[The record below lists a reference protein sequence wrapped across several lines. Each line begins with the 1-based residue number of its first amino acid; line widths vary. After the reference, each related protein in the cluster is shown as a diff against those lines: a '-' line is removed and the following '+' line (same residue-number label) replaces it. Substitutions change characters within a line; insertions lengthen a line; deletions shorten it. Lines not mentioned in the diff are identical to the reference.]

1 MGNDRSRLRKPRIP
15 EVRDSQHDAIMPQ
28 PENPFAHFLHSQ
40 ARRKSESAAIP
51 IHDRDV
57 KRDTA
62 TSSTA
67 RNPFAPPVPP
77 KDEPHKTS
85 STSSAISGAR
95 NTLSALEKEWMLND
109 CIQPI
114 LAREDKLR
122 QEYSPKSMGAIDERE
137 SREGRSPGRRIH
149 PALRSIS
156 SPPRSFIALRESVQ
170 DSGVDVFSPV
180 TSSEATS
187 EDANSEV
194 KSKATKRDTVADLF
208 SEIMGTGKA
217 PRIPRQRVLDEVS
230 TRSAVPPP
238 LRIPSKPKPSPR
250 GSALP
255 PTHKYNK
262 LELGGR
268 PSLQIVTTFA
278 EPRTAPEP
286 LANRRS
292 YTKRMS
298 HQHGRKD
305 RPARASMMRW
315 SLFPP
320 KDATVPQPKIPE
332 PRSETPPI
340 PRKSSKRGRSIT
352 LEEPLLPRKSATPL
366 EEESLPPPPPLPIT
380 KQRRAQTFP
389 AQKSSHKLRKDS
401 DIRLSP
407 TLPQRRAT
415 HHITVNRMRDPDEAF
430 EELIALRRRATA
442 DVDGG
447 ALTVPGRANSKIHS
461 VSGGGGGDCFG
472 LYTTAKSRVDDIVE
486 VVRNVREKNRA
497 RKKREKMMEQVRRKY
512 EEMASATSNQTGREG
527 GYKWL

>member
-1 MGNDRSRLRKPRIP
+1 MGNDRCRLQKPRVP
-15 EVRDSQHDAIMPQ
+15 YLRDSQHDDTMPQ

-51 IHDRDV
+51 IYDRDV

-77 KDEPHKTS
+77 KDEPRES
-85 STSSAISGAR
+85 ASTSPAISGTR

-109 CIQPI
+109 CIQPT

-122 QEYSPKSMGAIDERE
+122 QEYSPKSMRAVAESE
-137 SREGRSPGRRIH
+137 SRDGRSPARRIH

-170 DSGVDVFSPV
+170 DSGVNVFSPV
-180 TSSEATS
+180 SSSEATL
-187 EDANSEV
+187 EDSNSEV

-217 PRIPRQRVLDEVS
+217 PRLPRQRVLDEVS

-305 RPARASMMRW
+305 RSARASMLRW
-315 SLFPP
+315 SLFQ
-320 KDATVPQPKIPE
+320 KDVNVPQPKVPE
-332 PRSETPPI
+332 PRNETPPI

-352 LEEPLLPRKSATPL
+352 LREPLLPKKSTSPL
-366 EEESLPPPPPLPIT
+366 GESPPPPLP

-407 TLPQRRAT
+407 TLPQRRNT

-430 EELIALRRRATA
+430 EELIAFRRRATA
-442 DVDGG
+442 DVTDG
-447 ALTVPGRANSKIHS
+447 APTVPVRANSKINGGRGS
-461 VSGGGGGDCFG
+461 SGGGGDCFG
-472 LYTTAKSRVDDIVE
+472 LYSTAKGRVDDIVE
-486 VVRNVREKNRA
+486 VVRSVREKNRA
-497 RKKREKMMEQVRRKY
+497 RKKREKMMAEVRRKY
-512 EEMASATSNQTGREG
+512 EEMASATSNQMGGEG

>member
-1 MGNDRSRLRKPRIP
+1 
-15 EVRDSQHDAIMPQ
+15 MPQ
-28 PENPFAHFLHSQ
+28 PEKPFAHFVHSQ
-40 ARRKSESAAIP
+40 ARRQSESAAIP

-77 KDEPHKTS
+77 KDEPHKTA
-85 STSSAISGAR
+85 STSSAISEAR

-109 CIQPI
+109 CIQPKSVH
-114 LAREDKLR
+114 EDKLR
-122 QEYSPKSMGAIDERE
+122 QEYSPKSMRAVAESE
-137 SREGRSPGRRIH
+137 SREGRSPASRIH

-180 TSSEATS
+180 TSSDATS

-194 KSKATKRDTVADLF
+194 KSKAAKRDTVADLF

-217 PRIPRQRVLDEVS
+217 PRLPRQRVLDEVS
-230 TRSAVPPP
+230 THSAVPPP

-298 HQHGRKD
+298 HGHGRKD

-320 KDATVPQPKIPE
+320 KDTLVPLPQVPE
-332 PRSETPPI
+332 PRNDTPPI

-352 LEEPLLPRKSATPL
+352 LEEPLLPKKIQLPL
-366 EEESLPPPPPLPIT
+366 EESVPPPLP

-447 ALTVPGRANSKIHS
+447 APTVPARANSKPHDGG
-461 VSGGGGGDCFG
+461 GGGGGDCSG
-472 LYTTAKSRVDDIVE
+472 LYTTAKGRVDDIVE
-486 VVRNVREKNRA
+486 VVRSVREKNRA
-497 RKKREKMMEQVRRKY
+497 RKKREKMMAEVRRKY
-512 EEMASATSNQTGREG
+512 EEMASASTHQTGGEG

>member
-1 MGNDRSRLRKPRIP
+1 
-15 EVRDSQHDAIMPQ
+15 MPQ
-28 PENPFAHFLHSQ
+28 PENPFAHFFHSQ
-40 ARRKSESAAIP
+40 ARRRSESAAIP

-85 STSSAISGAR
+85 STSSAISETR
-95 NTLSALEKEWMLND
+95 KTLSALEKEWMLND
-109 CIQPI
+109 CIQPT

-122 QEYSPKSMGAIDERE
+122 QEYSPKSMRAVDGSEI
-137 SREGRSPGRRIH
+137 REGRSPASRIH
-149 PALRSIS
+149 PALRSVS
-156 SPPRSFIALRESVQ
+156 SPPRSFIAHRESVQ

-180 TSSEATS
+180 TSSDVTS

-194 KSKATKRDTVADLF
+194 KSKAAKRDTVADLF

-217 PRIPRQRVLDEVS
+217 PRLPRQRVLDEVS

-298 HQHGRKD
+298 HGHGRKD
-305 RPARASMMRW
+305 RPARASMMRR
-315 SLFPP
+315 SLFS
-320 KDATVPQPKIPE
+320 KDAQVPQVPELPQVPE
-332 PRSETPPI
+332 PRNDIPIPPI

-352 LEEPLLPRKSATPL
+352 LEEPLLPKKVQLPL
-366 EEESLPPPPPLPIT
+366 EESVPPPLT

-442 DVDGG
+442 DVSES
-447 ALTVPGRANSKIHS
+447 APTVPAGTNSKPHG
-461 VSGGGGGDCFG
+461 SGGGSGGDCFG
-472 LYTTAKSRVDDIVE
+472 LYTTAKGRVDDIVE
-486 VVRNVREKNRA
+486 VVRSVREKNRA
-497 RKKREKMMEQVRRKY
+497 RKKREKMMAEVRRKY
-512 EEMASATSNQTGREG
+512 EEMASASTHQTGGEG

>member
-1 MGNDRSRLRKPRIP
+1 
-15 EVRDSQHDAIMPQ
+15 MPQ
-28 PENPFAHFLHSQ
+28 PENPFAHFVHSQ
-40 ARRKSESAAIP
+40 ARRRSESAAIP

-77 KDEPHKTS
+77 KDEPHKTA
-85 STSSAISGAR
+85 STSSAISGTG

-109 CIQPI
+109 CIQPKSVN
-114 LAREDKLR
+114 EDRLR
-122 QEYSPKSMGAIDERE
+122 QEYSPKSMRAVAESE
-137 SREGRSPGRRIH
+137 SREGRSPARRIH

-194 KSKATKRDTVADLF
+194 KPKTTKRDTVADLF

-217 PRIPRQRVLDEVS
+217 PRLPRQRVLDEVS
-230 TRSAVPPP
+230 THSAVPPP

-305 RPARASMMRW
+305 RPARASMLRW
-315 SLFPP
+315 SLFQ
-320 KDATVPQPKIPE
+320 KDAQVPLPRVSE
-332 PRSETPPI
+332 PRNETPPI

-352 LEEPLLPRKSATPL
+352 LEEPLLPRKSTPPL
-366 EEESLPPPPPLPIT
+366 EESVSPPLT

-442 DVDGG
+442 DVTDG
-447 ALTVPGRANSKIHS
+447 APTVPARVNSKPHS
-461 VSGGGGGDCFG
+461 GSGGGGGDCFG
-472 LYTTAKSRVDDIVE
+472 LYTTAKGRVDDIVE
-486 VVRNVREKNRA
+486 VVRSVREKNRA
-497 RKKREKMMEQVRRKY
+497 RKKREKMMAEVRRKY
-512 EEMASATSNQTGREG
+512 EEMASASTNQTGGEG

>member
-1 MGNDRSRLRKPRIP
+1 
-15 EVRDSQHDAIMPQ
+15 
-28 PENPFAHFLHSQ
+28 
-40 ARRKSESAAIP
+40 
-51 IHDRDV
+51 
-57 KRDTA
+57 
-62 TSSTA
+62 
-67 RNPFAPPVPP
+67 
-77 KDEPHKTS
+77 
-85 STSSAISGAR
+85 
-95 NTLSALEKEWMLND
+95 MLND
-109 CIQPI
+109 CIQPKSVH
-114 LAREDKLR
+114 EDRLR
-122 QEYSPKSMGAIDERE
+122 QEYSPKSMRAVDESQ
-137 SREGRSPGRRIH
+137 SREGRSPARRIH

-156 SPPRSFIALRESVQ
+156 SPPRSFVALRESVQ
-170 DSGVDVFSPV
+170 DSGIDVFSPV
-180 TSSEATS
+180 TSSDATS
-187 EDANSEV
+187 EDTNREF

-217 PRIPRQRVLDEVS
+217 PRLPRQRVLDEVS

-238 LRIPSKPKPSPR
+238 LHIPSKPKPSPR

-298 HQHGRKD
+298 HGHGHGRKD
-305 RPARASMMRW
+305 RPARASMIRR
-315 SLFPP
+315 SLFS
-320 KDATVPQPKIPE
+320 KDAQVPQVPELPQLPE
-332 PRSETPPI
+332 PRNETPPI

-352 LEEPLLPRKSATPL
+352 LEEPLLPKKIQLPL
-366 EEESLPPPPPLPIT
+366 EESVPLT

-389 AQKSSHKLRKDS
+389 TQKSSHKLRKDS

-442 DVDGG
+442 DVTDG
-447 ALTVPGRANSKIHS
+447 APTAPKQMNSKPHGGGGG
-461 VSGGGGGDCFG
+461 GGGGGDCFG
-472 LYTTAKSRVDDIVE
+472 LYTTAKGRIDDIVE
-486 VVRNVREKNRA
+486 VVRSVREKNRA
-497 RKKREKMMEQVRRKY
+497 RKKREKMMAEVRRKY
-512 EEMASATSNQTGREG
+512 EEMASATTNQTGGEG

>member
-1 MGNDRSRLRKPRIP
+1 
-15 EVRDSQHDAIMPQ
+15 MPQ
-28 PENPFAHFLHSQ
+28 PENPFAHFFHSQ
-40 ARRKSESAAIP
+40 ARRRSESAAIP

-85 STSSAISGAR
+85 STSSAISETR
-95 NTLSALEKEWMLND
+95 KTLSALEKEWMLND
-109 CIQPI
+109 CIQPT

-122 QEYSPKSMGAIDERE
+122 QEYSPKSMRAVDGSEI
-137 SREGRSPGRRIH
+137 REGRSPASRIH

-180 TSSEATS
+180 TSSDATS
-187 EDANSEV
+187 ENANSEV

-217 PRIPRQRVLDEVS
+217 PRLPRQKVLDEVS

-305 RPARASMMRW
+305 RPARASMLRW
-315 SLFPP
+315 SLFP
-320 KDATVPQPKIPE
+320 KDTTVSLPQVPE
-332 PRSETPPI
+332 PRNETPPI

-352 LEEPLLPRKSATPL
+352 LEEPLLPRKSTPPL
-366 EEESLPPPPPLPIT
+366 GESVPPPLPVT

-442 DVDGG
+442 DVGGG
-447 ALTVPGRANSKIHS
+447 APTVPARVNSKPHS
-461 VSGGGGGDCFG
+461 VSGGRGGDCFG

-486 VVRNVREKNRA
+486 VVRSVREKNRA
-497 RKKREKMMEQVRRKY
+497 RKKREKMMAEVRRKY
-512 EEMASATSNQTGREG
+512 EEMASATSNQTGGEG

>member
-1 MGNDRSRLRKPRIP
+1 
-15 EVRDSQHDAIMPQ
+15 MPQ
-28 PENPFAHFLHSQ
+28 PDNPFAHFVHSQ

-77 KDEPHKTS
+77 KDEPHKTA
-85 STSSAISGAR
+85 STSSAISETR

-109 CIQPI
+109 CIQPT

-122 QEYSPKSMGAIDERE
+122 QEYSPKSMRPVAGSE
-137 SREGRSPGRRIH
+137 SREGRSPARRIH

-156 SPPRSFIALRESVQ
+156 SPPRSFVALRESVQ

-180 TSSEATS
+180 TSSDAAS
-187 EDANSEV
+187 EDANTEV

-217 PRIPRQRVLDEVS
+217 PRLPRQRVLDEVS

-278 EPRTAPEP
+278 QPRTAPEP

-298 HQHGRKD
+298 HGHGRKD

-315 SLFPP
+315 SLFQ
-320 KDATVPQPKIPE
+320 KDAIVPQVPELPQVPE
-332 PRSETPPI
+332 PRNETPPI

-352 LEEPLLPRKSATPL
+352 LEEPLLPKKSVTTL

-407 TLPQRRAT
+407 TLPQRRNT

-447 ALTVPGRANSKIHS
+447 APTVPARANSKFHGD
-461 VSGGGGGDCFG
+461 GGVGSGGDCFG
-472 LYTTAKSRVDDIVE
+472 LYSTAKGRVDDIVE
-486 VVRNVREKNRA
+486 VVRSVREKNRA
-497 RKKREKMMEQVRRKY
+497 RKKREKMMAEVRRKY
-512 EEMASATSNQTGREG
+512 EEMASTTGNQTGGEG
-527 GYKWL
+527 GYRWL

>member
-1 MGNDRSRLRKPRIP
+1 
-15 EVRDSQHDAIMPQ
+15 MPP
-28 PENPFAHFLHSQ
+28 PENPFAHFVHSQ

-77 KDEPHKTS
+77 KDEPYKTA
-85 STSSAISGAR
+85 STSSAISGTG

-109 CIQPI
+109 CIQPKSVN
-114 LAREDKLR
+114 EDRLR
-122 QEYSPKSMGAIDERE
+122 QEYSPKSMRAVDESE
-137 SREGRSPGRRIH
+137 SRDGRTPARRIH

-180 TSSEATS
+180 TSSDATS
-187 EDANSEV
+187 DDANSEV
-194 KSKATKRDTVADLF
+194 MPKATKRDTVADLF

-217 PRIPRQRVLDEVS
+217 PRLPRQRVLDEVS

-255 PTHKYNK
+255 PTTHKYNK

-298 HQHGRKD
+298 HGHGRKD

-315 SLFPP
+315 SLFQ
-320 KDATVPQPKIPE
+320 KDAQVPPPPPVPE
-332 PRSETPPI
+332 PRNETPPI

-352 LEEPLLPRKSATPL
+352 LREPLLPKKSTSPL
-366 EEESLPPPPPLPIT
+366 GESPPPPLP

-407 TLPQRRAT
+407 TLPQRRNT

-430 EELIALRRRATA
+430 EELIALRRRATG

-461 VSGGGGGDCFG
+461 
-472 LYTTAKSRVDDIVE
+472 K
-486 VVRNVREKNRA
+486 
-497 RKKREKMMEQVRRKY
+497 
-512 EEMASATSNQTGREG
+512 
-527 GYKWL
+527 

>member
-1 MGNDRSRLRKPRIP
+1 
-15 EVRDSQHDAIMPQ
+15 MPQ
-28 PENPFAHFLHSQ
+28 PENPFAHFFHSQ
-40 ARRKSESAAIP
+40 ARRRSESAAIP

-77 KDEPHKTS
+77 KDEPCKTA
-85 STSSAISGAR
+85 STSTAMSETR
-95 NTLSALEKEWMLND
+95 DTLSALEKEWMLND
-109 CIQPI
+109 CIQPT

-122 QEYSPKSMGAIDERE
+122 QEYSPKSMRAIDESE
-137 SREGRSPGRRIH
+137 IREGRSPASCIH
-149 PALRSIS
+149 PALRSTS
-156 SPPRSFIALRESVQ
+156 SPPRSFVALRESVQ
-170 DSGVDVFSPV
+170 DSGVDVFSPL

-194 KSKATKRDTVADLF
+194 KSKVTKRDTVADLF

-217 PRIPRQRVLDEVS
+217 PRLPRQRVLDEVS

-298 HQHGRKD
+298 HGHGRKD

-320 KDATVPQPKIPE
+320 KDAQGPLPQVPE
-332 PRSETPPI
+332 RRNETPPI

-366 EEESLPPPPPLPIT
+366 EEESSPPPLPIT

-401 DIRLSP
+401 DIRLLP

-447 ALTVPGRANSKIHS
+447 ALIVPARANGKKDSG
-461 VSGGGGGDCFG
+461 SGGGGGDCFG
-472 LYTTAKSRVDDIVE
+472 LYTTAKGRVDDIVE
-486 VVRNVREKNRA
+486 VVRSVREKNRA
-497 RKKREKMMEQVRRKY
+497 RKKREKMMAEVRRKY
-512 EEMASATSNQTGREG
+512 EEMASATTNQTGGEG

>member
-1 MGNDRSRLRKPRIP
+1 MGHDRCRLRKPRFP
-15 EVRDSQHDAIMPQ
+15 DLRDSQHDETMPQ
-28 PENPFAHFLHSQ
+28 PENLFAHFFHSQ
-40 ARRKSESAAIP
+40 SRRKSESAAIP

-57 KRDTA
+57 KRDTV

-77 KDEPHKTS
+77 KDEPREIA
-85 STSSAISGAR
+85 STSPAISETR
-95 NTLSALEKEWMLND
+95 NTLSALEKEWMLDD
-109 CIQPI
+109 CIQPS

-122 QEYSPKSMGAIDERE
+122 QEYSPKSMRAVAESE
-137 SREGRSPGRRIH
+137 SREGRSPARRIH

-170 DSGVDVFSPV
+170 DSGVNVFSPV
-180 TSSEATS
+180 SSSEATL

-217 PRIPRQRVLDEVS
+217 PRLPRQRVLDEVS

-255 PTHKYNK
+255 STHKYNK

-278 EPRTAPEP
+278 DPRTAPEP

-305 RPARASMMRW
+305 RPARTSMMRW
-315 SLFPP
+315 SLFP
-320 KDATVPQPKIPE
+320 KDATVPLPQVPE
-332 PRSETPPI
+332 PRDETPPI

-352 LEEPLLPRKSATPL
+352 LEEPLLPKKIQLPL
-366 EEESLPPPPPLPIT
+366 EESVPPPLT

-389 AQKSSHKLRKDS
+389 VQKSNHKLRKDS

-407 TLPQRRAT
+407 TLPQRRNT

-447 ALTVPGRANSKIHS
+447 APTVPARANSRINGG
-461 VSGGGGGDCFG
+461 SGGSGGGDCFG
-472 LYTTAKSRVDDIVE
+472 LYSTAKGRVDDIVE
-486 VVRNVREKNRA
+486 VVRSVREKNRA
-497 RKKREKMMEQVRRKY
+497 RKKREKMMAEVRRKY
-512 EEMASATSNQTGREG
+512 EEMASATTNQRGGEG

>member
-1 MGNDRSRLRKPRIP
+1 
-15 EVRDSQHDAIMPQ
+15 MPQ
-28 PENPFAHFLHSQ
+28 PENPFAHFVHSQ
-40 ARRKSESAAIP
+40 ARRRSESAGIP

-77 KDEPHKTS
+77 KDEPREVAS
-85 STSSAISGAR
+85 ASPAISETR

-109 CIQPI
+109 CIQPT

-122 QEYSPKSMGAIDERE
+122 QEYSPKSMRAAAESE
-137 SREGRSPGRRIH
+137 SRDGRSPARRIH

-156 SPPRSFIALRESVQ
+156 SPPRSFIALRGSVQ

-180 TSSEATS
+180 TSSDATS
-187 EDANSEV
+187 DDTNSEV
-194 KSKATKRDTVADLF
+194 KSKAAKRDTVADLF

-217 PRIPRQRVLDEVS
+217 PRLPRQKVLDEVS

-255 PTHKYNK
+255 QTHKYNK

-298 HQHGRKD
+298 HGHGRKD

-315 SLFPP
+315 SLFP
-320 KDATVPQPKIPE
+320 KDATVPQVPE
-332 PRSETPPI
+332 PRNETPPI

-352 LEEPLLPRKSATPL
+352 LEEPLLPRKIELPL
-366 EEESLPPPPPLPIT
+366 EESVPPPLT

-407 TLPQRRAT
+407 TLPQRRNT

-442 DVDGG
+442 DVTDG
-447 ALTVPGRANSKIHS
+447 APTVPARTDSKTNGG
-461 VSGGGGGDCFG
+461 SGSGGGDCFG
-472 LYTTAKSRVDDIVE
+472 LYTTAKGRIDDIVE
-486 VVRNVREKNRA
+486 VVRSVREKNRA
-497 RKKREKMMEQVRRKY
+497 RKKREKMMAEVRRKY
-512 EEMASATSNQTGREG
+512 EEMASATSNQTGGEG

>member
-1 MGNDRSRLRKPRIP
+1 MP
-15 EVRDSQHDAIMPQ
+15 E
-28 PENPFAHFLHSQ
+28 PENPFAHFVHSQ

-77 KDEPHKTS
+77 KDEPREVAS
-85 STSSAISGAR
+85 ASPAISETR
-95 NTLSALEKEWMLND
+95 NNLSALEKEWMLND
-109 CIQPI
+109 CIQPT

-122 QEYSPKSMGAIDERE
+122 QEYSPKSMRAIDESE
-137 SREGRSPGRRIH
+137 IREGRSFARRIH

-180 TSSEATS
+180 TSSDTTS
-187 EDANSEV
+187 EDANSEI
-194 KSKATKRDTVADLF
+194 KSKAAKRDTVADLF

-217 PRIPRQRVLDEVS
+217 PRLPRQKVLDEVS

-298 HQHGRKD
+298 HGHGRKD

-315 SLFPP
+315 SLFQ
-320 KDATVPQPKIPE
+320 KDAQVPQVPELPQLPE
-332 PRSETPPI
+332 PRNETPPI

-352 LEEPLLPRKSATPL
+352 LEEPLLPKKIQLPL
-366 EEESLPPPPPLPIT
+366 EESVPPPLT
-380 KQRRAQTFP
+380 KHRRAQTFP
-389 AQKSSHKLRKDS
+389 AQKSSHKLRKES

-430 EELIALRRRATA
+430 EELIALRRRAIA
-442 DVDGG
+442 DVTDG
-447 ALTVPGRANSKIHS
+447 APTVPARANGKINGG
-461 VSGGGGGDCFG
+461 SGNIGGGGDCLG
-472 LYTTAKSRVDDIVE
+472 LYTTAKGRVDDIVE
-486 VVRNVREKNRA
+486 VVRSVREKNRA
-497 RKKREKMMEQVRRKY
+497 RKKREKMMAEVRRKY
-512 EEMASATSNQTGREG
+512 EEMASATSNQTGGEG

>member
-1 MGNDRSRLRKPRIP
+1 
-15 EVRDSQHDAIMPQ
+15 MPQ
-28 PENPFAHFLHSQ
+28 PENPFAHFVHSQ

-77 KDEPHKTS
+77 KDEPHKTA

-95 NTLSALEKEWMLND
+95 DTLSALEKKWMLND
-109 CIQPI
+109 CIQPKSVH
-114 LAREDKLR
+114 EDRLR
-122 QEYSPKSMGAIDERE
+122 QEYSPKSMRAVDENE
-137 SREGRSPGRRIH
+137 SREGRSPARRIH

-180 TSSEATS
+180 TSSDTTS

-194 KSKATKRDTVADLF
+194 KSKTAKRDTVADLF

-217 PRIPRQRVLDEVS
+217 PRLPRQRVLDEVS

-298 HQHGRKD
+298 HGHGRKD
-305 RPARASMMRW
+305 RRASMMRW
-315 SLFPP
+315 SLFQKDTTIPPP
-320 KDATVPQPKIPE
+320 KVPE
-332 PRSETPPI
+332 PRDDTPPI

-352 LEEPLLPRKSATPL
+352 LEEPLLPKKIQLPL
-366 EEESLPPPPPLPIT
+366 EESVPPPLT

-389 AQKSSHKLRKDS
+389 AQKNSHKLRKDS

-407 TLPQRRAT
+407 TLPQRRNT

-442 DVDGG
+442 DVTDG
-447 ALTVPGRANSKIHS
+447 APTAPAKANSKLHS
-461 VSGGGGGDCFG
+461 VGGGGGGDCFG
-472 LYTTAKSRVDDIVE
+472 LYSTAKGRVDDIVE
-486 VVRNVREKNRA
+486 VVRSVREKNRA
-497 RKKREKMMEQVRRKY
+497 RKKREKMMAEVRRKY
-512 EEMASATSNQTGREG
+512 EEMASATTDQTGGEG